1 MGVLLGDVT
10 NLSSDFT
17 SSGPDEAALVLRA
30 IEGDVRA
37 FEALVSRY
45 QNLACSVAYGACG
58 DLHRSEEIAQEAFI
72 SAWRHLG
79 QLKEPAVFRSWL
91 CGIVRN
97 KAADRRRK
105 DLGHDQLYRMAKD
118 GDAGAGETDP
128 GPSPAE
134 QAADADETE
143 MVLRQLRLLPEI
155 YREPMILYYRSG
167 ESVAGVA
174 QQLDLS
180 DDVVRQRLVRG
191 RAMLAERIEQAL
203 GGALRATMPS
213 SGFAAGVVG
222 LLGSGSGAVATGS
235 GASAKV
241 GAGASFG
248 FWAMASA
255 SFVGFWLLYSASK
268 QSTLSDKD
276 RRSMERGF
284 WLQVLIAGLV
294 GPGLLYALIKGG
306 GVSRAAA
313 FLVGFGLMVF
323 LQCFII
329 WSLRRRE
336 RSLLAEGL
344 DAAAVAKVWRFD
356 YGQKGFWPGMAG
368 YLLILGSSTN
378 YAFTFVAQQLS
389 ILERYLVFATP
400 ACLALVAGGLIL
412 AWPKNFRRI
421 LMGFLSSVGFQY
433 LLFVGILWSRWYA
446 DGSMDKLVVLTA
458 VHCFHAGILLG
469 AMCMSY
475 LWWRRE
481 GWDHPEALAD
491 QQQAG

>member
-1 MGVLLGDVT
+1 MT

-17 SSGPDEAALVLRA
+17 SGGPDEAALVLRA
-30 IEGDVRA
+30 KEGDVRA
-37 FEALVSRY
+37 FEVLVGRY

-79 QLKEPAVFRSWL
+79 QLKDPAVFRSWL

-105 DLGHDQLYRMAKD
+105 DLGHDQLYRTAKD
-118 GDAGAGETDP
+118 GDAGARETDP

-134 QAADADETE
+134 QAADADEIE
-143 MVLRQLRLLPEI
+143 MVLRQLRQLPET

-180 DDVVRQRLVRG
+180 EDVVRQRLVRG

-203 GGALRATMPS
+203 GGALRATTPPP
-213 SGFAAGVVG
+213 GFAAGVVG

-235 GASAKV
+235 GAFAKA
-241 GAGASFG
+241 GAGASLG

-255 SFVGFWLLYSASK
+255 SFLGFWLLYSASK
-268 QSTLSDKD
+268 QATLSDKD
-276 RRSMERGF
+276 RRSMEGVF
-284 WLQVLIAGLV
+284 WLQILIAGLS
-294 GPGLLYALIKGG
+294 GPGLFYAMIKGG
-306 GVSRAAA
+306 IISRGAA
-313 FLVGFGLMVF
+313 FLLGFGLIGFM
-323 LQCFII
+323 QCFTI

-336 RSLLAEGL
+336 RSLLAEGV
-344 DAAAVAKVWRFD
+344 DAASAAKVWRFD
-356 YGQKGFWPGMAG
+356 YGQKGFWPAMAG
-368 YLLILGSSTN
+368 LLLILGSGTN
-378 YAFTFVAQQLS
+378 YAFTFVAQHPLS
-389 ILERYLVFATP
+389 IFERYVVFATP

-421 LMGFLSSVGFQY
+421 LLGFLSAINLQY
-433 LLFVGILWSRWYA
+433 LVFIGILWSRWYA
-446 DGSMDKLVVLTA
+446 DGTMDQRVILTST
-458 VHCFHAGILLG
+458 HCFHAGILLG
-469 AMCMSY
+469 AVFISY

>member
-1 MGVLLGDVT
+1 MNNT
-10 NLSSDFT
+10 PSDSA

-30 IEGDVRA
+30 KEGDVRA
-37 FEALVSRY
+37 FEAMVSRY

-58 DLHRSEEIAQEAFI
+58 DLHLSEEIAQEAFI

-79 QLKEPAVFRSWL
+79 QLKDPAVFRSWL

-105 DLGHDQLYRMAKD
+105 DLGHDQLYLTTKD
-118 GDAGAGETDP
+118 GDAGARETDP

-143 MVLRQLRLLPEI
+143 MVLRQLRQLPEI
-155 YREPMILYYRSG
+155 YREPMILFYRSG

-180 DDVVRQRLVRG
+180 EDVVRQRLVRG

-203 GGALRATMPS
+203 GGALRATMPPP
-213 SGFAAGVVG
+213 GFAAGVVG
-222 LLGSGSGAVATGS
+222 LLGAGSGAVATGS

-241 GAGASFG
+241 GAGASLG

-255 SFVGFWLLYSASK
+255 SFLGFWLLYSASK
-268 QSTLSDKD
+268 QATLSDKD

-294 GPGLLYALIKGG
+294 GPGLFYAMIKGG
-306 GVSRAAA
+306 SVSRLAA
-313 FLVGFGLMVF
+313 FLVGFLLMAL
-323 LQCFII
+323 LQCYMI

-336 RSLLAEGL
+336 RSLLAEGV
-344 DAAAVAKVWRFD
+344 DAASAAKVWRFD
-356 YGQKGFWPGMAG
+356 YGQKGFWPAMVG
-368 YLLILGSSTN
+368 YLLILGTSTN

-389 ILERYLVFATP
+389 IFERYVVFATP
-400 ACLALVAGGLIL
+400 VCLALVAGGLIL

-421 LMGFLSSVGFQY
+421 LMGFLSAVSLQY

-446 DGSMDKLVVLTA
+446 DGGMDKFVVLTA

-469 AMCMSY
+469 AMCISY
-475 LWWRRE
+475 LWWRQE
-481 GWDHPEALAD
+481 GWVHPEASAD
-491 QQQAG
+491 KQQPR